1 MLTLSNTNQVCTTSR
16 TTKVVGL
23 KRAGGR
29 KQVVR
34 TQATNNHNNTATV
47 AGIAASTAG
56 VALTAAQ
63 SAHAAT
69 SEVAQVAATYNLEDS
84 QVFAAVFISLLAGIM
99 ATRLGNSLY
108 K

>member
-1 MLTLSNTNQVCTTSR
+1 MGKQPSWHRDKDTRRTRKHPTPLFTFRFVSFRSRFKMLTLSNTNQVCTTSR
-16 TTKVVGL
+16 ATKVVGL

-34 TQATNNHNNTATV
+34 THATN
-47 AGIAASTAG
+47 
-56 VALTAAQ
+56 
-63 SAHAAT
+63 
-69 SEVAQVAATYNLEDS
+69 NLEDS

-108 K
+108 